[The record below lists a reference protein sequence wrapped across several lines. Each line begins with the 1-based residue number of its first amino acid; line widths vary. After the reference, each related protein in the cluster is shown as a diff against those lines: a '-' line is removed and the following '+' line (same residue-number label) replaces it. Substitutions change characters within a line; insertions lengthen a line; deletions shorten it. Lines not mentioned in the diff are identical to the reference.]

1 MTNNFFWICGKH
13 SVLSALKQKKR
24 LVKKIVCTK
33 KEGFLDE
40 LKAKYEIK
48 DKSFF
53 NNKFTNLAHQN
64 IAAFV
69 STLNLEEFNKK
80 TKLNSFLNI
89 VIIENI
95 TDTKNIGNIL
105 RSCCLFGI
113 DMVLFNKRTF
123 KQDSTAMI
131 KSASGAVDALNI
143 MQCSNILNAIRILKN
158 NNFWVTA
165 IDMSAQENLKTFKW
179 SQKNVI
185 ILGSE
190 NKGIKSNTLKNSD
203 YIIKINTKQTAIDS
217 LNISNVAAITLSS
230 LYNFIN

>member
-1 MTNNFFWICGKH
+1 MTDNFFWICGKH
-13 SVLSALKQKKR
+13 SVLSALKEKKR

-33 KEGFLDE
+33 KDAYLDK
-40 LKAKYEIK
+40 LDLKYEIK

-53 NNKFTNLAHQN
+53 YNKFSNLAHQT

-69 STLNLEEFNKK
+69 STLKLNEFNKK
-80 TKLNSFLNI
+80 TELKNFFNI

-123 KQDSTAMI
+123 KQDSAAMI

-143 MQCSNILNAIRILKN
+143 MQCSNISNAIKILKN
-158 NNFWVTA
+158 NNFWVTG
-165 IDMSAQENLKTFKW
+165 IDMNAQQNLNTFNW
-179 SQKNVI
+179 SKKNVI
-185 ILGSE
+185 IFGSE
-190 NKGIKSNTLKNSD
+190 NKGIKNNTLKNTD
-203 YIIKINTKQTAIDS
+203 YTVKIKTKKTAIES
-217 LNISNVAAITLSS
+217 LNVSNVAAITLSS
-230 LYNFIN
+230 VYNFAK